1 MLKVSCSGGIG
12 KSQHVLD
19 DINLV
24 VVEDTFGN
32 PLVVIIETQTGVQ
45 SVILADDPDFNRI
58 LKGLGIDKV
67 VISEQLES
75 REMPDGAKLVQGPA
89 SYMERNREQYG

>member
-12 KSQHVLD
+12 GSQHVLD

-24 VVEDTFGN
+24 IVEDTLGN
-32 PLVVIIETQTGVQ
+32 PIVVVIETQTGVQ

-58 LKGLGIDKV
+58 LNGLGIDKV
-67 VISEQLES
+67 VISEKITS
-75 REMPDGAKLVQGPA
+75 PDGAPDGAKLLQGP
-89 SYMERNREQYG
+89 SNYMS